1 MQIQNVVFHLLAFF
15 GLLHNGSFMGWRIG
29 IILLFSLTVF
39 VLVSVSFL
47 ELREDGFQPPSYLVQ
62 GVKALLTALK
72 LWMKKEVSA
81 SGFVCCYG
89 ELWLY
94 LEVIEDLCPCHT
106 YNYFSVNE

>member
-1 MQIQNVVFHLLAFF
+1 M
-15 GLLHNGSFMGWRIG
+15 
-29 IILLFSLTVF
+29 F

-89 ELWLY
+89 EL
-94 LEVIEDLCPCHT
+94 
-106 YNYFSVNE
+106 